1 LPSPRTGGGLS
12 IRLPSSIS
20 MLVTPLMGVTA
31 VLGEGKRVLREKSV
45 TQFKKDN
52 SKNYHKKRKLINNE
66 NLYFTRIIHLLQVQT
81 PKFWLQEKYC
91 TISHIKLDN

>member
-1 LPSPRTGGGLS
+1 
-12 IRLPSSIS
+12 

-45 TQFKKDN
+45 TQ
-52 SKNYHKKRKLINNE
+52 RKLINNE